1 MNDEIK
7 EINIK
12 IPGQILDYVDTKEHL
27 LELFNYITNLQQE
40 LERYKHYSKTT
51 GIEELMTEN
60 ERLKELC
67 YKQKEEYEKL
77 FNHLIIDKPRKRNK
91 KAIEYINTNK
101 EKQYGLTDKNI
112 EELLNILQN
121 GSEENE

>member
-40 LERYKHYSKTT
+40 N
-51 GIEELMTEN
+51 G
-60 ERLKELC
+60 RLKKENDDLYLDNTMLKMEKDI
-67 YKQKEEYEKL
+67 YKQCYEDFK
-77 FNHLIIDKPRKRNK
+77 D
-91 KAIEYINTNK
+91 
-101 EKQYGLTDKNI
+101 
-112 EELLNILQN
+112 LLNTLQN
-121 GSEENE
+121 GSDEM